1 MHDLLRECVR
11 RHTRL
16 PQITILDGGPE
27 FKSTYLETLLAR
39 YQCMKKTRPPTKC
52 RFGSVIERLLG
63 TTNTRFLHSLRGN
76 TQITRNV
83 HQVTKSVDPRGLA
96 TWTLGELHKRLSEY
110 LFEVYDMIDHPA
122 LGQSPREA
130 FQMGLEAFGFRA
142 ECRIPY
148 GQDFI
153 IATLPAA
160 PKGSAKVTPGRGVK
174 VNHIYYWSGSFQD
187 PAIENQRVPVRYDPF
202 DVGTAYAYMGRHWV
216 ECHSE
221 HYALLQGRSEKE
233 LMLASSEIRRRQ
245 QRHSQGL
252 AMTAK
257 KLGTFL
263 HSVEADEAL
272 LMQRLRDQEARTTRD
287 SMATVR
293 ATPPCSEKM
302 GQKES
307 QHDGI
312 AIEPQ
317 VSVTDDEIYGEF

>member
-1 MHDLLRECVR
+1 M
-11 RHTRL
+11 
-16 PQITILDGGPE
+16 
-27 FKSTYLETLLAR
+27 
-39 YQCMKKTRPPTKC
+39 
-52 RFGSVIERLLG
+52 
-63 TTNTRFLHSLRGN
+63 
-76 TQITRNV
+76 
-83 HQVTKSVDPRGLA
+83 
-96 TWTLGELHKRLSEY
+96 
-110 LFEVYDMIDHPA
+110 
-122 LGQSPREA
+122 
-130 FQMGLEAFGFRA
+130 
-142 ECRIPY
+142 
-148 GQDFI
+148 
-153 IATLPAA
+153 
-160 PKGSAKVTPGRGVK
+160 TPGRGVK